1 MVFFRF
7 LRRKLS
13 NGHGQF
19 VPTTVTGWLAVYAGG
34 LWLLLYAL
42 RSFVTPSSP
51 PFGTAFFFCTAIE
64 GVALLILGF
73 RWLRH
78 RFMWRLRNRLF
89 VTYVF
94 IGVIPVVLLVS
105 MVALAAY
112 LFAGQFSAYV
122 VTSDAKRELR
132 RLEALNAAT
141 ARHLALGLKEGKA
154 LTSIG
159 LDTEGGPAWMGAVQ
173 NGKTVVLQK
182 GESDQVPTRPPDA
195 LDRTG
200 FVLDNETLYLRS
212 VTTIPTVRGDLT
224 VMSSLPLTKER
235 VEAIVG
241 ELGEISIYGKTRIRQ
256 SAVDNKGVQMQVGEE
271 KFILDTQPKLRAGLV
286 PSAKNFFDIGFLPP
300 GSLLT
305 AYDWQTGRNTSLF
318 MTVRTRPSALYERF
332 FQTNGEMTTAIT
344 AALAFVAIVFALIEL
359 LALFIGMRLSRT
371 MTRSVAEL
379 YDATQRVNR
388 GEFSR
393 RIQVVSR
400 DQLAALETSFN
411 SMTESLQKLIAEQKE
426 KQRIE
431 SELAIAQEVQ
441 ALLFPRDITEIEALE
456 VHGICKPARTVSGD
470 YYDFLPVSGT
480 RLGIA
485 VGDISGKGIS
495 AALLMATV
503 HAFVRAYTLV
513 DKVPELAAV
522 AGAHQTAMAHSV
534 RTGELNPGALMAL
547 LNQQMYESTPTEKY
561 ATMFLGFYD
570 QTTRKFKYSNAGH
583 LPPMLIGVDG
593 SVRSL
598 DGAGGTVVGLFGGMT
613 YPDESIE
620 MRPGDIF
627 VAYSDGV
634 TEPENEFG
642 EFGADRLAQLV
653 RDHRTESLAR
663 ITDIVISS
671 VVDWIGANE
680 QPDDV
685 TLVLAR
691 AR

>member
-13 NGHGQF
+13 DRSF
-19 VPTTVTGWLAVYAGG
+19 VPKTIAGWLAVYSGG
-34 LWLLLYAL
+34 LWLLLYAIRHL
-42 RSFVTPSSP
+42 VTPDSP
-51 PFGTAFFFCTAIE
+51 PLGTAFFFA
-64 GVALLILGF
+64 GAVAVVALTILAF

-94 IGVIPVVLLVS
+94 IGVIPVVLLVA
-105 MVALAAY
+105 MAALASY

-122 VTSDAKRELR
+122 VTSDAQRELR
-132 RLEALNAAT
+132 RVQALNEAM
-141 ARHLALGLKEGKA
+141 ARHLALGLKDGKA
-154 LTSIG
+154 LASIA
-159 LDTEGGPAWMGAVQ
+159 LDTDGGPAWMGAVQ

-182 GESDQVPTRPPDA
+182 GEVGPTPTPPPDTQ
-195 LDRTG
+195 DRSG
-200 FVLDNETLYLRS
+200 FVLDDEVLYLRS
-212 VTTIPTVRGDLT
+212 VTTVPTVRGDLM
-224 VMSSLPLTKER
+224 VMSSLPLSKER
-235 VEAIVG
+235 VEQIVG
-241 ELGEISIYGKTRIRQ
+241 ELGEISVYGKTRVKT
-256 SAVDNKGVQMQVGEE
+256 STVDGKEVRMKVGQES
-271 KFILDTQPKLRAGLV
+271 FSLDTQPKLRAGQL
-286 PSAKNFFDIGFLPP
+286 PSQKGSFDIGFLPP

-305 AYDWQTGRNTSLF
+305 AYDWQTGKPTTLF

-344 AALAFVAIVFALIEL
+344 AFLAAVGIVFVLIEM
-359 LALFIGMRLSRT
+359 LALFIGVRLSRT

-388 GEFSR
+388 GDFSR

-441 ALLFPRDITEIEALE
+441 SLLFPRDITEIEGLE

-480 RLGIA
+480 RLGLA

-513 DKVPELAAV
+513 DKIPALAAMF
-522 AGAHQTAMAHSV
+522 ASQQNSLAHSV
-534 RTGELNPGALMAL
+534 RTGQVTPGTLMAM

-570 QTTRKFKYSNAGH
+570 QSNREFKYSNAGH
-583 LPPMLIGVDG
+583 LPPLLVGVDG
-593 SVRSL
+593 MVRHL

-613 YPDESIE
+613 YPDASVQ

-642 EFGADRLAQLV
+642 EFGAERLAQLV
-653 RDHRTESLAR
+653 IEHRSQSLAR
-663 ITDIVISS
+663 ISDVIISS
-671 VVDWIGANE
+671 VMDWIGAQE

>member
-1 MVFFRF
+1 MVFLRF

-13 NGHGQF
+13 GQF
-19 VPTTVTGWLAVYAGG
+19 VPTTVTGWVAVYAGG
-34 LWLLLYAL
+34 LWLLLYAI
-42 RSFVTPSSP
+42 RSFVTPASP
-51 PFGTAFFFCTAIE
+51 PFGTAFTFCSIVE
-64 GVALLILGF
+64 FIALLILGF

-78 RFMWRLRNRLF
+78 KFMWRLRNRLF

-94 IGVIPVVLLVS
+94 IGVIPVVLIAL

-122 VTSDAKRELR
+122 VTSDVQREMR
-132 RLEALNAAT
+132 KLEALNQAT
-141 ARHLALGLKEGKA
+141 ARHLALGLKGGKA
-154 LTSIG
+154 LQSID
-159 LDTEGGPAWMGAVQ
+159 LDTDGGPAWMAAVL
-173 NGKTVVLQK
+173 NGKTVILQK
-182 GESDQVPTRPPDA
+182 GESEETPAPPQDTK
-195 LDRTG
+195 DRTG
-200 FVLDNETLYLRS
+200 FVLDTESLFLRS
-212 VTTIPTVRGDLT
+212 VTSVPTIRGDLL
-224 VMSSLPLTKER
+224 VMSSMPLTKTRIEQ
-235 VEAIVG
+235 IVG
-241 ELGEISIYGKTRIRQ
+241 ELGEISIYGKSRVRQ
-256 SAVDNKGVQMQVGEE
+256 AIDGKGVRMQVGEE
-271 KFILDTQPKLRAGLV
+271 SFTLDTQPKLRAGQV
-286 PSAKNFFDIGFLPP
+286 PAERNLLDLNFLPP
-300 GSLLT
+300 GSLLS
-305 AYDWQTGRNTSLF
+305 AYDWQTGKQTSLF
-318 MTVRTRPSALYERF
+318 MTVRTRPSALYDRF
-332 FQTNGEMTTAIT
+332 FRTNGEMTTAIT
-344 AALAFVAIVFALIEL
+344 AFLGVVAVIFVLIEAM
-359 LALFIGMRLSRT
+359 ALFIGMRLSKT

-388 GEFSR
+388 GDFTR
-393 RIQVVSR
+393 RIHVQSR

-513 DKVPELAAV
+513 DSVPELAA
-522 AGAHQTAMAHSV
+522 AAHSQHNAISHAV
-534 RTGELNPGALMAL
+534 KTGELNPGALMAM

-570 QTTRKFKYSNAGH
+570 QSTRQFKYSNAGH

-653 RDHRTESLAR
+653 KDHRKESLAR
-663 ITDIVISS
+663 ITDVVISS

>member
-1 MVFFRF
+1 
-7 LRRKLS
+7 
-13 NGHGQF
+13 

-34 LWLLLYAL
+34 LWLLLYAI
-42 RSFVTPSSP
+42 RSLVSPASP

-64 GVALLILGF
+64 VVALLILIF

-78 RFMWRLRNRLF
+78 GFMWRLRNRLF

-94 IGVIPVVLLVS
+94 IGVIPVVLLVA

-122 VTSDAKRELR
+122 VTSDVQREMR
-132 RLEALNAAT
+132 RVQALNEAS
-141 ARHLALGLKEGKA
+141 ARHLALGIKEGRSLEKIA
-154 LTSIG
+154 Q
-159 LDTEGGPAWMGAVQ
+159 DTDRGPAWMAAVQ
-173 NGKTVVLQK
+173 NGKVVVLQQ
-182 GESDQVPTRPPDA
+182 GESNQNPTPPPD
-195 LDRTG
+195 LQDRTG
-200 FVLDNETLYLRS
+200 FVLDNEDLFLRS
-212 VTTIPTVRGDLT
+212 VTTIPTERGDVT
-224 VMSSLPLTKER
+224 VISSLPLTKAR
-235 VEAIVG
+235 VEKVVG
-241 ELGEISIYGKTRIRQ
+241 ELGEISIYGKTRRKQ
-256 SAVDNKGVQMQVGEE
+256 SAVDAQGVRMQVGEE
-271 KFILDTQPKLRAGLV
+271 SFNLDTQPKLRAGAV
-286 PSAKNFFDIGFLPP
+286 PAGKNFVDVGFLPP

-305 AYDWQTGRNTSLF
+305 AYDWQTGKSTTLF
-318 MTVRTRPSALYERF
+318 MTVKTRPSALYERF

-344 AALAFVAIVFALIEL
+344 YGLAFVAIIFALIEL
-359 LALFIGMRLSRT
+359 LALFIGMRLSKT

-388 GEFSR
+388 GDFSR
-393 RIQVVSR
+393 RIRVVSR

-513 DKVPELAAV
+513 DKVPELAV
-522 AGAHQTAMAHSV
+522 AANMHQTVISHST
-534 RTGELNPGALMAL
+534 RTGDLNPGALMAL

-570 QTTRKFKYSNAGH
+570 QTTRKLKYSNAGH

-593 SVRSL
+593 SVRYL

-620 MRPGDIF
+620 MRAGDIF

-642 EFGADRLAQLV
+642 EFSVERLAQLV
-653 RDHRTESLAR
+653 KDHRKESLAR
-663 ITDIVISS
+663 ITDIVITS
-671 VVDWIGANE
+671 VVDWIGEHE